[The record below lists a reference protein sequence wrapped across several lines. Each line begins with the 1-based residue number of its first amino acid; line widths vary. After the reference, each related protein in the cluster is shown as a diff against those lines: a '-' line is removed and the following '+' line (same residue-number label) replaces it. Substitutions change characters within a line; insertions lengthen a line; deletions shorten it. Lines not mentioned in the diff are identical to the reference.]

1 MRRLFLHWVPRFCLA
16 ALVNAPV
23 WAVGLGELTVQSYL
37 NQPFRG
43 EVTLLDAESIDI
55 NDLRVEL
62 ASEDEFIRLGVERVF
77 FLTQVRFEVRTQGAE
92 KQVLLTTEAPVKEPY
107 LDFVMALRWPQ
118 GRLLRDYTALIDLPP
133 GVTLGEGSV
142 EQSLSDGASQGSD
155 EAQLPDP
162 TENDL
167 AQGLPEPLSQLAV
180 PASPSL
186 PTAGARYL
194 VVQHDT
200 LWRIASRVAS
210 GGVSVEQ
217 VMLAIIRMN
226 PQAFQEQNVNGLKAG
241 YRLELPLAADI
252 DIDRVAAIDEVALQ
266 NNAWQLKD
274 EPGRAGLTLVA
285 DEVADAVADDS
296 LSAAAAEQ
304 SVPTPVIVPPPV
316 ADEISVSLPD
326 AEGALWVDQ
335 TLVAPTQLEPTLF
348 DLEGE
353 SASKAASAADLEAL
367 TMTVGRLQ
375 STLAQLQ
382 EQITERDTELAAL
395 KGLLAQRD
403 ERLATAVAAL
413 AAKNEA
419 SLRDRFVDV
428 VTSPVAA
435 LGALACFALSLG
447 WIYRR
452 RHMAAAE
459 LLADSGTDRS
469 DQAKEADNNINAE
482 SYSAG
487 KPQAHESNVASELSV
502 ALDAGDVALTAHH
515 STDAQPPQTQHD
527 SALAIE
533 EPSSAD
539 VGSQP
544 PEQSGA
550 DEISSVPLTRDDLSL
565 APADP
570 VPLASHGDESIYGL
584 ETDPVDSQLD
594 LARAYI
600 DMGNQEG
607 AYPVLTQVMEEGS
620 LSQQAEARAL
630 LNRLDVS

>member
-43 EVTLLDAESIDI
+43 EVTLLDAESINI

-217 VMLAIIRMN
+217 VMLAIIR
-226 PQAFQEQNVNGLKAG
+226 
-241 YRLELPLAADI
+241 R
-252 DIDRVAAIDEVALQ
+252 
-266 NNAWQLKD
+266 
-274 EPGRAGLTLVA
+274 
-285 DEVADAVADDS
+285 
-296 LSAAAAEQ
+296 
-304 SVPTPVIVPPPV
+304 
-316 ADEISVSLPD
+316 
-326 AEGALWVDQ
+326 
-335 TLVAPTQLEPTLF
+335 
-348 DLEGE
+348 
-353 SASKAASAADLEAL
+353 
-367 TMTVGRLQ
+367 
-375 STLAQLQ
+375 
-382 EQITERDTELAAL
+382 
-395 KGLLAQRD
+395 
-403 ERLATAVAAL
+403 
-413 AAKNEA
+413 
-419 SLRDRFVDV
+419 
-428 VTSPVAA
+428 
-435 LGALACFALSLG
+435 
-447 WIYRR
+447 
-452 RHMAAAE
+452 
-459 LLADSGTDRS
+459 
-469 DQAKEADNNINAE
+469 
-482 SYSAG
+482 
-487 KPQAHESNVASELSV
+487 KP
-502 ALDAGDVALTAHH
+502 
-515 STDAQPPQTQHD
+515 
-527 SALAIE
+527 
-533 EPSSAD
+533 
-539 VGSQP
+539 
-544 PEQSGA
+544 
-550 DEISSVPLTRDDLSL
+550 
-565 APADP
+565 
-570 VPLASHGDESIYGL
+570 
-584 ETDPVDSQLD
+584 
-594 LARAYI
+594 
-600 DMGNQEG
+600 
-607 AYPVLTQVMEEGS
+607 
-620 LSQQAEARAL
+620 
-630 LNRLDVS
+630 